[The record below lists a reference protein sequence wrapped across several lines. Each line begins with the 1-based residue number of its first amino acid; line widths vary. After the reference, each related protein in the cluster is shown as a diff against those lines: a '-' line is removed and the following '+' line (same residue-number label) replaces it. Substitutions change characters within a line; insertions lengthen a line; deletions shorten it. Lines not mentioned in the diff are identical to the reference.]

1 MTEPSESI
9 QRRAAEAATRDARA
23 AWKEARASPNE
34 ERARAAFRACV
45 LAARLTRRAA
55 DTYPDG
61 DERDRMID
69 GARQIEAS
77 AAELQAQLAKLVEGA
92 AAGSPPSPTLG

>member
-1 MTEPSESI
+1 MAEPSDLV

-23 AWKEARASPNE
+23 AWKEARATPDE
-34 ERARAAFRACV
+34 ERTRAAFRACV

-69 GARQIEAS
+69 GARQIEAA
-77 AAELQAQLAKLVEGA
+77 AAELRTQLGKLVEGDDASA
-92 AAGSPPSPTLG
+92 APPSSG